1 MTETL
6 SSESDAN
13 QIVEYLL
20 KEVAPKYKKDFEKKR
35 EIKLKRKVIK
45 LEKSDKPE
53 EIAVKSSVDVFDRV
67 SKKRNLDLDLKTII
81 NEEKRIKKV
90 DEGPIL
96 STAAEK

>member
-53 EIAVKSSVDVFDRV
+53 EIAVKSSVDVFA
-67 SKKRNLDLDLKTII
+67 SPKMQ
-81 NEEKRIKKV
+81 NETSATVTKPQKYM
-90 DEGPIL
+90 
-96 STAAEK
+96 

>member
-13 QIVEYLL
+13 QIVIYLL